1 MPDIENT
8 TRKVIGLMAKYNA
21 DHDYTPGLPMVTN
34 TDFTVLN
41 ILVDLLTMIDDL
53 QKKTA
58 ILRAAQV
65 LKSETENAPDPVQ

>member
-34 TDFTVLN
+34 TDFTILN
-41 ILVDLLTMIDDL
+41 ILVDVLGILHDVQ
-53 QKKTA
+53 QKLG
-58 ILRAAQV
+58 IVRAAQV
-65 LKSETENAPDPVQ
+65 LLSEGDNAHDPVR